1 MTDKD
6 LLQLL
11 QDGSYEVRAGYEKE
25 LLMTTCD
32 LSFQTIFD
40 SLVSN
45 RRNPMDFRFSPSHRN
60 PPEGATNEYT
70 N

>member
-1 MTDKD
+1 MFHVCQVAVSVTDKD

-25 LLMTTCD
+25 LLSMTTCD

-45 RRNPMDFRFSPSHRN
+45 
-60 PPEGATNEYT
+60 
-70 N
+70 